1 MKIYHNQRVY
11 TGGLNSPVLT
21 VDVVLADEAIALEK
35 ELEDERKENKMF
47 IELNAKLTGEAQQ
60 LREINTRFLSAIID
74 VSCPLCGLK
83 KY

>member
-1 MKIYHNQRVY
+1 MLV
-11 TGGLNSPVLT
+11 LNGEWQEIQKSIKAK
-21 VDVVLADEAIALEK
+21 DARIKELEK

-60 LREINTRFLSAIID
+60 LREINTRFLSAIIG

-83 KY
+83 KLEGK